1 MKRLDLAWLVAKREL
16 IDQMRDWRILLPMI
30 ILTLFFPYLMNV
42 AARYTIN
49 YVNQFGADLI
59 AERLL
64 PFLILVVGFFPVTVS
79 LVVALEAF
87 VGEKERGTIE
97 PLLSSPL
104 EDWHLYIGKLMAGTI
119 VPLTVS
125 YIGISIYML
134 GLYWQGIKWPAW
146 NFTIQTLAL
155 TAVQTVLMVSAAIV
169 ISTQSTSVRAAN
181 LLASFV
187 VIPVALLIQGESALM
202 FWGTN
207 DVLWV
212 AVLGVSILSAL
223 LIRLGLVYFKRENLL
238 GREIDMLNLA
248 WVWGTFRRA
257 FTGSDEP
264 AALSRYLRFV
274 WKKIQNRSA
283 PIENRPSEIEM
294 DVEQRREIALTL
306 PAALWLDLNGL
317 ARWYRVE
324 VLGSLREM
332 RAAIWLTFAM
342 GILGLAMVYWYVDV
356 NLPVTTALPDET
368 VKDAMRAIRAVLID
382 EGGMGYSAGTLFWHN
397 VRAEL
402 LMMAAGIFSFGVLGL
417 LLFLANFSLVGGV
430 LAATKLVGLS
440 PLMVFLAGI
449 LPHGILELPSVILAA
464 ASVLYLGVRLV
475 TPLEGK
481 SIGETMI
488 FTLAG
493 VMKVFLAV
501 CVPLLLLA
509 GLIEANLTPRILLAV
524 LGRNFDLQP

>member
-1 MKRLDLAWLVAKREL
+1 MKRFDLAWLVAKREL
-16 IDQMRDWRILLPMI
+16 VDQMRDWRILLPMI

-42 AARYTIN
+42 AARYTID
-49 YVNQFGADLI
+49 YVNQFGANMI

-64 PFLILVVGFFPVTVS
+64 PFLILVVGFFPVTIS

-104 EDWHLYIGKLMAGTI
+104 EDWHLYIGKLLAGTI

-125 YIGISIYML
+125 YTGISIYMF
-134 GLYWQGIKWPAW
+134 GLYWQGIQWPAW
-146 NFTIQTLAL
+146 NFIIQTLAL
-155 TAVQTVLMVSAAIV
+155 TVAQTVLMVSAAIV

-181 LLASFV
+181 LLASFI

-207 DVLWV
+207 DVLWW
-212 AVLGVSILSAL
+212 AVLGVSIMSAL
-223 LIRLGLVYFKRENLL
+223 LIRLGLTHFKRENLL

-248 WVWGTFRRA
+248 WVWGTFRRE

-264 AALSRYLRFV
+264 AALACYLRSL
-274 WKKIQNRSA
+274 WRKTANPQ
-283 PIENRPSEIEM
+283 SEIANE
-294 DVEQRREIALTL
+294 LTL
-306 PAALWLDLNGL
+306 PAALWRDLNGL
-317 ARWYRVE
+317 ARWYRAGVFGA
-324 VLGSLREM
+324 LQKM
-332 RAAIWLTFAM
+332 RAAIWLTFA
-342 GILGLAMVYWYVDV
+342 LGVTGMALAYLYVDA
-356 NLPVTTALPDET
+356 NLPAAAALPEET
-368 VKDAMRAIRAVLID
+368 ARDAIRAIRAVLID
-382 EGGMGYSAGTLFWHN
+382 EGNAGFSVNTLFWHN

-402 LMMAAGIFSFGVLGL
+402 LMIAAGIFSFGVLGL
-417 LLFLANFSLVGGV
+417 LLFLVNFSLVGGV
-430 LAATKLVGLS
+430 LAVAKMVGFS

-464 ASVLYLGVRLV
+464 AAALYLGARLV

-488 FTLAG
+488 VTLAD
-493 VMKVFLAV
+493 VLKVFLAV

-524 LGRNFDLQP
+524 LGSGIDLQP

>member
-1 MKRLDLAWLVAKREL
+1 MKRFDLAWLVAKREL

-104 EDWHLYIGKLMAGTI
+104 EDWHLYIGKLLAGTI
-119 VPLTVS
+119 VPLIVS
-125 YIGISIYML
+125 YIGISIYMF
-134 GLYWQGIKWPAW
+134 GLWWQGIKWPAW
-146 NFTIQTLAL
+146 NFIAQTLSL
-155 TAVQTVLMVSAAIV
+155 TVVQTVLMVSAAIV

-181 LLASFV
+181 LLASFI

-207 DVLWV
+207 DVLWW

-223 LIRLGLVYFKRENLL
+223 LIRLGLVHFKRENLL

-248 WVWGTFRRA
+248 WVWATFRRA

-264 AALSRYLRFV
+264 AALTRYLRSAS
-274 WKKIQNRSA
+274 KRS
-283 PIENRPSEIEM
+283 RSEQ
-294 DVEQRREIALTL
+294 VEPLSLR
-306 PAALWLDLNGL
+306 AALWLDLARFL
-317 ARWYRVE
+317 RWYRLQV
-324 VLGSLREM
+324 VGALREM
-332 RAAIWLTFAM
+332 RAAIWLTLGM
-342 GILGLAMVYWYVDV
+342 GVLGLMLAYWYVDA
-356 NLPVTTALPDET
+356 NLPTTTALPEET
-368 VKDAMRAIRAVLID
+368 VREAMRAVRAILID
-382 EGGMGYSAGTLFWHN
+382 EGGIGYSSATLFWHN

-402 LMMAAGIFSFGVLGL
+402 LMIAAGFFSFGVLGL
-417 LLFLANFSLVGGV
+417 LLFLGNFSLVGGV
-430 LAATKLVGLS
+430 LAVTKLIGLS
-440 PLMVFLAGI
+440 PSLVFVAGI

-464 ASVLYLGVRLV
+464 SSVLYLGVRLV

-488 FTLAG
+488 FTLAD
-493 VMKVFLAV
+493 VFKVFLAV

-509 GLIEANLTPRILLAV
+509 GLIEANLTPRILEAV
-524 LGRNFDLQP
+524 LGRIINLQP

>member
-1 MKRLDLAWLVAKREL
+1 MKRFDLAWMVAKREL
-16 IDQMRDWRILLPMI
+16 VDQMRDWRILLPMI

-104 EDWHLYIGKLMAGTI
+104 EDWHLYIGKLLAGTI

-125 YIGISIYML
+125 YIGISIYMF
-134 GLYWQGIKWPAW
+134 GLWWQGIKWPAW
-146 NFTIQTLAL
+146 NFIIQTLAL

-181 LLASFV
+181 LLASFI

-212 AVLGVSILSAL
+212 AVIGVSIMSAL
-223 LIRLGLVYFKRENLL
+223 LIRLGLVHFKRENLL

-248 WVWGTFRRA
+248 WVGETFRRA
-257 FTGSDEP
+257 FTGSNEP
-264 AALSRYLRFV
+264 AALTRYLRSV
-274 WKKIQNRSA
+274 WKRS
-283 PIENRPSEIEM
+283 RG
-294 DVEQRREIALTL
+294 EQAELL
-306 PAALWLDLNGL
+306 SLSSALWLDLSGL
-317 ARWYRVE
+317 LRWYRIE
-324 VLGSLREM
+324 VWATLRRM
-332 RAAIWLTFAM
+332 RAATLLTLGM
-342 GILGLAMVYWYVDV
+342 GVLAAILAYGYVDA
-356 NLPVTTALPDET
+356 NLPSTTALPEET
-368 VKDAMRAIRAVLID
+368 VKDAMRTIRAVLMED
-382 EGGMGYSAGTLFWHN
+382 DMGGISSGTLFWHN

-417 LLFLANFSLVGGV
+417 LLFLGNFSLVGGV
-430 LAATKLVGLS
+430 LAVTKLVGLS
-440 PLMVFLAGI
+440 PLMVFMAGI
-449 LPHGILELPSVILAA
+449 LPHGIIELPSVILAA
-464 ASVLYLGVRLV
+464 ASILYLGVRLV
-475 TPLEGK
+475 TPLEDK
-481 SIGETMI
+481 SISETMI
-488 FTLAG
+488 VTMADVL
-493 VMKVFLAV
+493 KVFLAV

-509 GLIEANLTPRILLAV
+509 GYIEANLTPRILLAV
-524 LGRNFDLQP
+524 LGRSIELTP

>member
-1 MKRLDLAWLVAKREL
+1 MKRFDLAWLVAKREL

-104 EDWHLYIGKLMAGTI
+104 EDWHLYIGKLLAGTL

-125 YIGISIYML
+125 YIGISIYMF

-146 NFTIQTLAL
+146 NFIIQTLAL

-212 AVLGVSILSAL
+212 AVIGVSIMSTL
-223 LIRLGLVYFKRENLL
+223 LIRLGLVHFKRENLL

-248 WVWGTFRRA
+248 WVWGTFRQA

-264 AALSRYLRFV
+264 AALTRYLRSL
-274 WKKIQNRSA
+274 WKRSRG
-283 PIENRPSEIEM
+283 EDTESYS
-294 DVEQRREIALTL
+294 L
-306 PAALWLDLNGL
+306 PVALWLDLNGF

-324 VLGSLREM
+324 VLSALRRM
-332 RAAIWLTFAM
+332 RTAIALTLAM
-342 GILGLAMVYWYVDV
+342 GVFGVALAYLYVDA
-356 NLPVTTALPDET
+356 NLPATTSLPEET
-368 VKDAMRAIRAVLID
+368 VKDAMRTIRAVLID
-382 EGGMGYSAGTLFWHN
+382 DGGAGFSAGTLFWHN

-417 LLFLANFSLVGGV
+417 LLFLGNFSLVGGV
-430 LAATKLVGLS
+430 LAVTKLVGLH
-440 PLMVFLAGI
+440 PLMVFLTGI
-449 LPHGILELPSVILAA
+449 LPHGIVELPSVILAA
-464 ASVLYLGVRLV
+464 ATVLYLGVRLV
-475 TPLEGK
+475 TPLDGQ

-488 FTLAG
+488 VTLAD
-493 VMKVFLAV
+493 VLKVFLAV
-501 CVPLLLLA
+501 CIPLLLLA
-509 GLIEANLTPRILLAV
+509 GLIEANLTPRILLAA
-524 LGRNFDLQP
+524 LGRTIDLQP